1 MLTVKTA
8 FSPTL
13 IGETTV
19 TLISVDILLTA
30 NSFEADLLPLYLLS
44 PVNVA
49 TTVIVESSTGV

>member
-1 MLTVKTA
+1 MLTVMTA

-19 TLISVDILLTA
+19 TLISVGILLTV
-30 NSFEADLLPLYLLS
+30 NSFEADLAPLYLSS

-49 TTVIVESSTGV
+49 VTIIVALSTGV